1 MTEQTYNEGVEMA
14 CFNYNSLLVSCWIAG
29 RACPRRHLAALPS
42 HARPNLFGS
51 D

>member
-1 MTEQTYNEGVEMA
+1 MTRFGL
-14 CFNYNSLLVSCWIAG
+14 NSLLKACWVEG
-29 RACPRRHLAALPS
+29 SACPRRHLGALPS